1 MGVDIQSY
9 PVRIGTNIFA
19 HGTDVVLLQ
28 CCVIISAGLNAVGA
42 ITFIVML
49 LLMAGIEPNP
59 GPPKKDWQAH
69 SDKDSTKSPLEAHFV
84 RFRAINRSRKL
95 QENMRPQCRLT
106 RNSIEVST
114 NEVEDL
120 QAQSDEDSANN
131 PPLGA
136 HFVRLR
142 ATDMQPQRSVI
153 KSSEEVSTNEVEA
166 QQKKTN
172 VSVKPKSLST
182 MDDPKTS
189 KKVSEIPAMTT
200 QEPKPNVSVN
210 QQSSCSIIYANP
222 NITESQVPVLFTGKK
237 MERRSQASPLDQHNP
252 DVSMQKVSV
261 PKAPPVR
268 QPRAYQLYAA
278 RVYKKE
284 SAVQGSNGPAMGDM
298 AESAAVTA
306 DIAGTEEVVSQ
317 RSTDTTKHQSE
328 QTALVVIPSD
338 VTVYKGSPTKAMS
351 DMTESTDVT
360 GAIADTKEVASQ
372 RRIGTPN
379 YQSEHTALDVI
390 PPDVTKYKGARTKR
404 SDGPAMGDMAE
415 SAAVTADIAGTE
427 EVVSQRSTDTTKHQ
441 SEQTA
446 LVVIPS
452 DVTVYKGSPTKDS
465 DGPAMSDM
473 TESTDVT
480 GAIADT
486 KEVASQR
493 RIGTPKHQS
502 EHTALDVIPPDVTKY
517 KGARTKITTSPPT
530 KPNVAVKPK
539 SLSTMGD
546 HEDSKKVSEIPAMTQ
561 QPKPNVPVNQQS
573 PCSIIDANTNI
584 TESQVPGLG
593 ATDMQQP
600 QHSVTSSSKEVSS
613 DDVESKGLRA
623 TDMQQPQNSVT
634 SSSNED
640 SSNDVES
647 KGLRA
652 TDMQQPQHSVTS
664 SSKEVSS
671 DDVEV
676 PKAPPVGQPRAYQLY
691 APRVYKKES
700 GVQGSNGPAMGDMAG
715 SAAVTADI
723 AGTEE
728 VVSQRSTDTTKHQ
741 SEQTALVDIPSDVT
755 VYKGSPIKDSDGPA
769 MSDMTEST
777 DVTGGIADTKDVAS
791 QRRICTPKHQSE
803 QTAPVVILSDVTVYK
818 GSPIKD
824 SDGPAMSDM
833 TESTDVTGAIADT
846 KEEASQRRF
855 GTPKHQSEH
864 TALDVIPPDVTK
876 YKGARTK
883 RAETSSHDV
892 AENLS
897 ASDAHTQLSKRK
909 YLGTHPVHISN
920 LVGPDWKVSTRA
932 VDHGHVQDLQSP
944 FQGSFHGQLVVLYG
958 IVQKRMLG
966 KVEEPGSCQIQT
978 IGGNH
983 TRIALQELRS
993 KGVETP
999 SLVQCHLY
1007 CDTIPRE
1014 NALVLGLHHDMVH
1027 EELSKPL
1034 SFLDKAK
1041 IMRDVRP
1048 EDRDSKKWKRR
1059 IGLIF
1064 KEDVMGKFSLYMAVA
1079 SLEDSLWELAVRVE
1093 DKLSTPIV
1101 KTMMEVLPDRKRD
1114 ALEALKKGMN
1124 NFKSLIASVK
1134 SEEGQEKS
1142 NKRKAENDVEVLQE
1156 EVSVSAVE
1164 SSPSLEL
1171 QELRKR
1177 YDDLKEAFNRLK
1189 EEQSMKED
1197 FSDGEEVS
1205 VKRVE
1210 DGQTI
1215 LYDAVII
1222 KKEYYI
1228 KYVADNQRGRV
1239 GQASLKKK

>member
-1156 EVSVSAVE
+1156 EVS
-1164 SSPSLEL
+1164 
-1171 QELRKR
+1171 KR

>member
-222 NITESQVPVLFTGKK
+222 NITESQVPGKK

>member
-613 DDVESKGLRA
+613 DDVESLRA

-647 KGLRA
+647 LRA

>member
-647 KGLRA
+647 LRA

>member
-584 TESQVPGLG
+584 TESQVP
-593 ATDMQQP
+593 
-600 QHSVTSSSKEVSS
+600 
-613 DDVESKGLRA
+613 
-623 TDMQQPQNSVT
+623 
-634 SSSNED
+634 
-640 SSNDVES
+640 
-647 KGLRA
+647 GLRA

>member
-613 DDVESKGLRA
+613 DDVES
-623 TDMQQPQNSVT
+623 
-634 SSSNED
+634 
-640 SSNDVES
+640 
-647 KGLRA
+647 LRA

>member
-613 DDVESKGLRA
+613 DDVESLRA